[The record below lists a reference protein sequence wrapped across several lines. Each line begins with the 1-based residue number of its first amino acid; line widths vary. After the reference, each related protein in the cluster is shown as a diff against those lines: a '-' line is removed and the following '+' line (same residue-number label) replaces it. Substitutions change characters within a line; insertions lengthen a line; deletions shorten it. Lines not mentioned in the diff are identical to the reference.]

1 MLNEVQRETRCGRG
15 GPFEG
20 AGYPSRCA
28 MPDATERATLPA
40 TVPATPSAL
49 EVSPTQ
55 VASKERAALDLE
67 RFSVGL
73 LALLLYLVFEAI
85 DIVFVGFDV
94 LHDGVGALLL
104 LFAARC
110 IDQPG
115 ARVYGASRWAV
126 WVAAGT
132 RLVGSLCEL
141 PLVSSV
147 VPDMAAGVLA
157 LVHCGALVAVAVTVR
172 LVCKGRGLASSARW
186 LRVTI
191 LLLVTAF
198 VPACVG
204 FALGNWPEI
213 GLPLVFTSTEGL
225 LVAGASVAVY
235 VLSLL
240 ALADASLATVTTLR
254 SARRRV

>member
-1 MLNEVQRETRCGRG
+1 
-15 GPFEG
+15 
-20 AGYPSRCA
+20 
-28 MPDATERATLPA
+28 MPNVSELTTALP
-40 TVPATPSAL
+40 P
-49 EVSPTQ
+49 EPTANSVDPQ
-55 VASKERAALDLE
+55 QRAALDLE

-73 LALLLYLVFEAI
+73 LALLLYLVFEAV
-85 DIVFVGFDV
+85 DVVFVGFDV

-115 ARVYGASRWAV
+115 ARAYGASRWAV

-132 RLVGSLCEL
+132 RLVGALCEL

-157 LVHCGALVAVAVTVR
+157 LVHCGALVAVAITIRTVCR
-172 LVCKGRGLASSARW
+172 GRGLASSARW
-186 LRVTI
+186 LRVSI
-191 LLLVTAF
+191 LLLLTAF
-198 VPACVG
+198 GPACVG
-204 FALGNWPEI
+204 FALGNWPEV
-213 GLPLVFTSTEGL
+213 GLPLVFVDKEGL
-225 LVAGASVAVY
+225 LVAGAAVAAY

>member
-1 MLNEVQRETRCGRG
+1 MAKVT
-15 GPFEG
+15 
-20 AGYPSRCA
+20 
-28 MPDATERATLPA
+28 TLTTAPA
-40 TVPATPSAL
+40 PELPLTHVDPKRQ
-49 EVSPTQ
+49 E
-55 VASKERAALDLE
+55 ALDLE

-115 ARVYGASRWAV
+115 ARAYGASRWAV

-132 RLVGSLCEL
+132 RLVGALCEL

-147 VPDMAAGVLA
+147 VPNMVAGVLA
-157 LVHCGALVAVAVTVR
+157 TVHYAALVAVAITIR
-172 LVCKGRGLASSARW
+172 MVCAGRGLASSARW
-186 LRVTI
+186 VRVSI
-191 LLLVTAF
+191 LLFLTTFA
-198 VPACVG
+198 PACVG

-213 GLPLVFTSTEGL
+213 GLPLEFINAEGVL
-225 LVAGASVAVY
+225 ALGATVALY

-240 ALADASLATVTTLR
+240 ALVDACFATVTTLR